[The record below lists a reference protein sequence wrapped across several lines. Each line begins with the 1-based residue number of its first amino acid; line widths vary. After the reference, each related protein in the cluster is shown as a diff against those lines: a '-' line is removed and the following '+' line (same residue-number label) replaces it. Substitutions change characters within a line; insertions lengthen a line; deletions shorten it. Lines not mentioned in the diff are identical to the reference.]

1 MKNEPPYPRYKDPEL
16 QFTVSEVFDHLPANR
31 QKIDLLL
38 QLMKVTVVARA
49 PGFIYFFLQSLHSM
63 AVCRHASGRC
73 CSLFSFLIF
82 FFFCLFTFPGFPF
95 TLIFQLTDVLM
106 CITLENLNL
115 FNHGSHFL
123 YYCSYICNRSYMY
136 QFKLVNILLECFYT
150 Q

>member
-82 FFFCLFTFPGFPF
+82 FFLSFHLSRFSFYINIPANRCANVYHTRKLELIQPWVTFF
-95 TLIFQLTDVLM
+95 
-106 CITLENLNL
+106 
-115 FNHGSHFL
+115 
-123 YYCSYICNRSYMY
+123 
-136 QFKLVNILLECFYT
+136 ILLFIYL
-150 Q
+150 